1 MSPPARPVH
10 VRISGPDGV
19 ATPARV
25 RFSRLDAPGESL
37 APLGHALPFPVAR
50 GELVGGGILIDVPGA
65 PAEAWATIS
74 GECEAPLPTLVP
86 LRVQI
91 SKGPDFVPVDE
102 IITLAAGQLTLR
114 FPLARSP
121 CAAPPGWAG
130 FDPRAH
136 WFSAD
141 EALLEA
147 ASEGLGR
154 ADVLAKFATVPS
166 FDGRTYPSYP
176 LLSSFSGQSFARE
189 LGGTRVAVGTL
200 NRHGALGELALLGT
214 HRVVHPL
221 GAGDDETPGD
231 WQLGDWCD
239 QAHRKNGFVLWV
251 RPFEPGHGGEA
262 LPLAVLGKID
272 GIEYDGRPRKTPILP
287 AWYSLLDAGC
297 FVPLVGASGKDSN
310 RTRLGLPR
318 TIIPLPEPERGDP
331 AAWLNALRSGRGVVS
346 AGPFLDFAA
355 EIVGTRARLTA
366 RATSQAAFGR
376 LELVA
381 GGAVAASAP
390 ATTIEGGFGA
400 SLEVT
405 VDITEASWA
414 AARGGGGGAFAHSGA
429 VWLDGEPGPRRAKAR
444 EALLRR
450 LEVGREFARAAL
462 PGATDAR
469 FWAWT
474 AATAALGRGSRL
486 ERPGR
491 N

>member
-10 VRISGPDGV
+10 VRVSGPDGLV
-19 ATPARV
+19 TPARV
-25 RFSRLDAPGESL
+25 RFSRLDAPGESV

-50 GELVGGGILIDVPGA
+50 GELVGGGVLVEAPGA
-65 PAEAWATIS
+65 PAEAWATID

-102 IITLAAGQLTLR
+102 VVTLVAGQLTLR
-114 FPLARSP
+114 FMLARSP

-130 FDPRAH
+130 LDPRAH
-136 WFSAD
+136 WLDVDQA
-141 EALLEA
+141 ALEA

-176 LLSSFSGQSFARE
+176 LLSSFSGQAFARE
-189 LGGTRVAVGTL
+189 LGTTRVSVGTL

-221 GAGDDETPGD
+221 AAGDDETPGD

-239 QAHRKNGFVLWV
+239 QAHRKGGFALWV

-262 LPLAVLGKID
+262 LPLAILGKID

-287 AWYSLLDAGC
+287 AWYSLLDAGH
-297 FVPLVGASGKDSN
+297 FVPLIGASGKDSN
-310 RTRLGLPR
+310 RARLGLPR
-318 TIIPLPEPERGDP
+318 TLVPLAETERGNP
-331 AAWLNALRSGRGVVS
+331 AAWLGVLRSGRGVVS

-355 EIVGTRARLTA
+355 EVVGTRAHLTA
-366 RATSQAAFGR
+366 RATSQTAFGR

-381 GGAVAASAP
+381 GGAVVASAP
-390 ATTIEGGFGA
+390 ASATGGGFGA
-400 SLEVT
+400 TLEADVE
-405 VDITEASWA
+405 ITESSWA
-414 AARGGGGGAFAHSGA
+414 AARVGGGAFAHSG
-429 VWLDGEPGPRRAKAR
+429 VVRLDGEVGPKRAKAR

-450 LEVGREFARAAL
+450 LDVGREFARGAL
-462 PGATDAR
+462 PGATKAR
-469 FWAWT
+469 FWAWDE
-474 AATAALGRGSRL
+474 ATAALGGDSSDH
-486 ERPGR
+486 
-491 N
+491 